1 MHGGDFN
8 KTNGKFNFTKLFMHG
23 YKFLNAISTE
33 MKIKKRKT
41 IYLIFWDRRINVIA
55 TIDIRDKLGK
65 QAS

>member
-1 MHGGDFN
+1 
-8 KTNGKFNFTKLFMHG
+8 MHG

>member
-1 MHGGDFN
+1 MDAILIRRYN
-8 KTNGKFNFTKLFMHG
+8 FNFTKLLCMHG